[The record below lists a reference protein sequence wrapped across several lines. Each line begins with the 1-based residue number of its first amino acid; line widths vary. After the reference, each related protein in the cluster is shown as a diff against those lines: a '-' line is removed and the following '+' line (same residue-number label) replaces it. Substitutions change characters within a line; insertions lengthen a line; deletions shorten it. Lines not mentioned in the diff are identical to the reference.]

1 MIGPDSGPLMFLA
14 WHVVSTPTIRTLGPA
29 LAASTA
35 LFVVG
40 TSTATAATLNAYPVF
55 GGQALRYALSALV
68 LAGIVRVK
76 RPPRARLTSRDAI
89 LITALSAVGL
99 VGFSVCQVCATRYAE
114 ASTVGTVIAATPVV
128 LAIAGPLTA
137 RRRPSPRVTMGAVVV
152 AAGAGAATG
161 LGHGSLA
168 GFALSAGAL
177 ACEVGFSLL
186 AVPLLPKLGA
196 VRVSMYAA
204 AAAAPLSLLTGVV
217 TAGRGALRMPTGAEA
232 AGLAYLGVVVGAGAF
247 LLWYG
252 ALPRLG
258 PARAGLFYG
267 FVPIGTMVTASVLGI
282 GSPGTADLIGGA
294 VVVIGLVIGLWPAS
308 PARPPLPAGEAPV
321 GDQALQRDG

>member
-1 MIGPDSGPLMFLA
+1 LHD
-14 WHVVSTPTIRTLGPA
+14 VNTPAIRALGPA

-35 LFVVG
+35 LFIVG

-55 GGQALRYALSALV
+55 GGQALRYAISALI
-68 LAGIVRVK
+68 LAGIVRGM
-76 RPPRARLTSRDAI
+76 RLPRVRLTGRDGV
-89 LITALSAVGL
+89 LIIALGAVGL

-128 LAIAGPLTA
+128 LAIAGPLAA
-137 RRRPSPRVTMGAVVV
+137 RRRPSPRITLGAVVV

-168 GFALSAGAL
+168 GLALSVGAL

-204 AAAAPLSLLTGVV
+204 ASAAPLSLLTGVLV
-217 TAGRGALRMPTGAEA
+217 AGRGALRMPTGAEA
-232 AGLAYLGVVVGAGAF
+232 AGLVYLGVVVGAGAF

-267 FVPIGTMVTASVLGI
+267 FVPIGTMVTATVLGI

-294 VVVIGLVIGLWPAS
+294 VVIIGLVIGLWPAS
-308 PARPPLPAGEAPV
+308 SARPPLPAVEVPV
-321 GDQALQRDG
+321 EEQALRRDG